1 MLNFIT
7 QKIGSISFIVAL
19 AAIILLIFSVK
30 TCNHY
35 KSEKDIYANN
45 QDALLSKVELYKSQS
60 GKNAAK
66 SKELQLTLDEFKKN
80 FSEQVEVIKDLNL
93 KVKRLEN
100 VNTTLTQTIAG
111 GKTNLKDSIR
121 VIYDTLPGG
130 HDTIYT
136 EKIKAFKWKDPWN
149 TITGTIKD
157 KEVECFYKG
166 VDSLTIM
173 AVRVPKK
180 FLFFRWGTK
189 YIEVHAINK
198 NPSTKIL
205 STQTIVIKKK

>member
-19 AAIILLIFSVK
+19 AAIVLLVFSVK

-35 KSEKDIYANN
+35 KAEKDIYANN

-80 FSEQVEVIKDLNL
+80 FSEQVEVIKDLKL

-121 VIYDTLPGG
+121 VIHDTLPGG
-130 HDTIYT
+130 RDTVYA
-136 EKIKAFKWKDPWN
+136 EKIKSFKWQDPWN
-149 TITGTIKD
+149 TITGTVKG
-157 KEVECFYKG
+157 KEVECFYSG

-189 YIEVHAINK
+189 YIEVHATNK

-205 STQTIVIKKK
+205 STQTIVIRKK